1 MPITQNKCPLLF
13 LMLMQIEIAEIITN
27 YAYYDFKTLVLKNI
41 QQYISTAVFL
51 QYPTV
56 FLGSIKLHWR
66 YFESGI
72 YIWYQ
77 SWIEIFPF

>member
-1 MPITQNKCPLLF
+1 
-13 LMLMQIEIAEIITN
+13 MLMQIEIAEIITN

-56 FLGSIKLHWR
+56 FLGSIKLH
-66 YFESGI
+66 
-72 YIWYQ
+72 
-77 SWIEIFPF
+77 